1 MAADLPTSPPGPPF
15 ATAGIG
21 GLSKLSVHWIKL
33 GIHPERIEPGK
44 PEQNGRHERM
54 HKTLKEEAT
63 QPPAATLAEQQRR
76 FDRFRHIFNDERPHE
91 ALGQKPP
98 ASVYTPS
105 PRPMPR
111 EPKSPEY
118 PDTMTVRKLDASGRL
133 QFGGDNTLVT
143 RLLANEPVGLLP
155 IDDGVWEL
163 YYGPVLLAQVTL
175 KSKELR
181 LQKVR

>member
-1 MAADLPTSPPGPPF
+1 
-15 ATAGIG
+15 
-21 GLSKLSVHWIKL
+21 
-33 GIHPERIEPGK
+33 
-44 PEQNGRHERM
+44 
-54 HKTLKEEAT
+54 
-63 QPPAATLAEQQRR
+63 
-76 FDRFRHIFNDERPHE
+76 
-91 ALGQKPP
+91 
-98 ASVYTPS
+98 
-105 PRPMPR
+105 MPR